1 MLRTRRRIVRT
12 GFFLSRVNFYANS
25 TASFQHAKL
34 LLSGDIAV
42 NPGPQKCQTCDR
54 TMARNHRVMT
64 CTECRRRTHIKCSRV
79 APKEYAQLQQKPS
92 YTWYCTNCLLSFLP
106 GYDDEASTE
115 DVNIIDTNLDLQVLR
130 HDIIDYRKDKHHDL
144 MIAHL
149 NINSVQNKLDD
160 LKLLNRE
167 LKSQVIFLS
176 ETKIDSSYKDDQFLR
191 RGYNMFRKDRKKDGG
206 GLMAFISTNI
216 ASKEVTAP
224 AYKHVEVLAIEI
236 KTTCS
241 TILLV
246 GVYRPPKAAGNDYF
260 SKLEDVLSSLCMWA
274 ELQKQTVILMGDLN
288 LNRKDTNK
296 REGKL
301 LIDLEESFNLTCLIN
316 SPTRITNVSSTLID
330 VLLTNRPDY
339 FIKSGTFDPEI
350 SDHCLIYG
358 ILNEKTIH
366 HQPKTIM
373 SRNLKSIYL

>member
-1 MLRTRRRIVRT
+1 
-12 GFFLSRVNFYANS
+12 
-25 TASFQHAKL
+25 
-34 LLSGDIAV
+34 
-42 NPGPQKCQTCDR
+42 
-54 TMARNHRVMT
+54 
-64 CTECRRRTHIKCSRV
+64 
-79 APKEYAQLQQKPS
+79 
-92 YTWYCTNCLLSFLP
+92 
-106 GYDDEASTE
+106 
-115 DVNIIDTNLDLQVLR
+115 
-130 HDIIDYRKDKHHDL
+130 
-144 MIAHL
+144 
-149 NINSVQNKLDD
+149 
-160 LKLLNRE
+160 
-167 LKSQVIFLS
+167 
-176 ETKIDSSYKDDQFLR
+176 
-191 RGYNMFRKDRKKDGG
+191 MFRKDRKKGG
-206 GLMAFISTNI
+206 RGLIAFISTNI
-216 ASKEVTAP
+216 ASKKVTAP

-260 SKLEDVLSSLCMWA
+260 SKLEDELSSLCMWA

-288 LNRKDTNK
+288 LNRMDTNK

-373 SRNLKSIYL
+373 SRNLKSITFEPIAEELANAPWQVGEIFNDIDDRVDYWNGLISYVVDAHAPLRKKRVREIDVPYMTLEWKNAIRRKRKYAQLYAKNKTAENYELKKKYRNLATKERRKAIKEFWMKKTDDLKQKPWEFFKTFRPFLGKSKGSKFVFFFVSM